1 MVDENLKPK
10 LNYDELKI
18 MLEDEL
24 PRDEDC
30 LNINPVN
37 GELHINNIKN

>member
-1 MVDENLKPK
+1 MVDKNPK
-10 LNYDELKI
+10 LEFDYNELET

-30 LNINPVN
+30 SNINPVN
-37 GELHINNIKN
+37 GELHVNNIKN